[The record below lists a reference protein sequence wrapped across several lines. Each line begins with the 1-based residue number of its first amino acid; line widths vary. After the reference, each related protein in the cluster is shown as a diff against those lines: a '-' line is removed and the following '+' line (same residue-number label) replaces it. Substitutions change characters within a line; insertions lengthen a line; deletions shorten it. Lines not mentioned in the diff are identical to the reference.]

1 MIWIKNKIMGNSG
14 VLLEQL
20 SRPMS
25 EKELQAVNFRK
36 AGQVW
41 LRKSRQIALSVLYYL
56 EQKGMNQKDLAEKMG
71 VTPTYVG
78 KLLKGKENLSLETI
92 SKIEN
97 AMGVDLVNVKRPY
110 VKSETKSS
118 WVVSAQSYA

>member
-1 MIWIKNKIMGNSG
+1 MGNSG

-36 AGQVW
+36 EGKVW

-56 EQKGMNQKDLAEKMG
+56 EQKGMTQKDLAEIMG

-92 SKIEN
+92 SKIEE
-97 AMGVDLVNVKRPY
+97 AMDVDLVNIKRPY

-118 WVVSAQSYA
+118 WVVSARSYA

>member
-36 AGQVW
+36 EGQVW

-56 EQKGMNQKDLAEKMG
+56 EQKGMTKKDLAEKMG

-92 SKIEN
+92 SKIEE
-97 AMGVDLVNVKRPY
+97 AMDVDLVNVKRPY

>member
-1 MIWIKNKIMGNSG
+1 MIWIKSKIMGNSG

-36 AGQVW
+36 EGQVW

-92 SKIEN
+92 SKIEK